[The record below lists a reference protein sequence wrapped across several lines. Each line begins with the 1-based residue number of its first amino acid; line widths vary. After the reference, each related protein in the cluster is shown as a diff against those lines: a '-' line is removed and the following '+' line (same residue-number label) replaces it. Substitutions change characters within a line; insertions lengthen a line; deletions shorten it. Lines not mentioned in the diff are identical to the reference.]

1 MLESAVGA
9 VGYVIRKL
17 NQVRENVPSSQSRFE
32 TIEIIEAVIL
42 ALVAVATAWSGY
54 QAARW
59 AGMRAE
65 QYAEASRLRVTA
77 EGLATL
83 AGQERIYDSD
93 TFNSWLAA
101 KLDGKAEAA
110 AFFERRFRESYRPAF
125 TAWLRTDP
133 FNNAQALPG
142 PIFMPEYHNAKH
154 EQFLT
159 LNKQATEVAEQGTK
173 SGETGD
179 QYVRITV
186 LLATV
191 LLITAIGQRF
201 RFKAWRVFF
210 LFWACLFP
218 CLPLLQLLM
227 LPRI

>member
-1 MLESAVGA
+1 
-9 VGYVIRKL
+9 
-17 NQVRENVPSSQSRFE
+17 VRGSGDTSQSRFE
-32 TIEIIEAVIL
+32 AIEIIEAFIL

-54 QAARW
+54 QAAEW
-59 AGMRAE
+59 AGQRAR
-65 QYAEASRLRVTA
+65 QYAEATRLRVTG

-93 TFNSWLAA
+93 TFNNWLVA
-101 KLDGKAEAA
+101 KLNRQEEAA
-110 AFFERRFRESYRPAF
+110 EFFERRFRDEYRPAF
-125 TAWLRTDP
+125 AAWLGTDP
-133 FNNAQALPG
+133 FKNAQAPPG

-154 EQFLT
+154 EQFLS
-159 LNKQATEVAEQGTK
+159 LNKQAAEIADRGTK

-179 QYVRITV
+179 DYVRITV

-201 RFKAWRVFF
+201 RFKTVRIVFMI
-210 LFWACLFP
+210 LACLLL
-218 CLPLLQLLM
+218 CMPLLRLLM

>member
-1 MLESAVGA
+1 MLESAGP

-17 NQVRENVPSSQSRFE
+17 NQMRETGDAFQSRWE
-32 TIEIIEAVIL
+32 VIEIIEALIL

-54 QAARW
+54 QAAEW
-59 AGMRAE
+59 AGKRAQE
-65 QYAEASRLRVTA
+65 YAEANRLRVAA

-110 AFFERRFRESYRPAF
+110 EFFERRFREEYRPAF
-125 TAWLRTDP
+125 AAWMKTDP
-133 FNNAQALPG
+133 FSNAQAPAG
-142 PIFMPEYHNAKH
+142 PIFMPEYRNAKH
-154 EQFLT
+154 EQFLELT
-159 LNKQATEVAEQGTK
+159 RQAAETADQGTK

-201 RFKAWRVFF
+201 RFKAVRIVFMVLAF
-210 LFWACLFP
+210 ALL
-218 CLPLLQLLM
+218 CLPLWQLLM